1 LETSAVSCIQ
11 GGYDT
16 EEDDEEIKELKNRGI
31 TEANKSGPIV
41 PLGAD
46 NPNGI
51 E

>member
-1 LETSAVSCIQ
+1 LVTFEVNCIQ

-16 EEDDEEIKELKNRGI
+16 DEDDDELEELKNRGI
-31 TEANKSGPIV
+31 TQANTNGPIV
-41 PLGAD
+41 PLGTD